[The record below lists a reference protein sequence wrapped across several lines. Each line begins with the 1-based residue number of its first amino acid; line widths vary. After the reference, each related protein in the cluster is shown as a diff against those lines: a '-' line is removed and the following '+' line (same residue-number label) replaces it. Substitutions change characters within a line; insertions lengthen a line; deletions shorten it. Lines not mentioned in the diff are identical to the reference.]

1 TPQGTLRWA
10 VPEDFS
16 RPIVIL
22 QEIVFAAAPRSQLY
36 FHANDHFRSYGLDG
50 TPIFTVVDGLPQDNH
65 QPVVSPDGSVYTN
78 LFDARGPGLMLGKFD
93 GNGNSIWHV
102 FDKFVT
108 STNTLST
115 PDVGSDSVVYDGRN
129 LASLYSFNPGSS
141 IRWQYIDSGILFA
154 PIVSPSNDLIFVG
167 GVVTFGQP
175 GFFEAISTSGVA
187 LWKLVLPVENGL
199 NIIPISRARF
209 TPDGQTAYIGT
220 SIPGQASDG
229 HSYLYSVQTGSGV
242 PVGTPA
248 TLSTFTLTPAT
259 LVGGNT
265 SKGTVT
271 LSAPAPSGGAA
282 VSLTSGNSAVA
293 AVPASVTVGAGTTAS
308 SFTVNTGSVTA
319 STGVQLNASYSG
331 AIVSATLTV
340 QPSTALPPPQPALS
354 SLSLLPSTVRSTAT
368 SQGTVTLSGAAPAGG
383 VQIKLASS
391 NTNVA
396 TVPAGVTVQAGA
408 TSATF
413 TVQSN
418 RVRTTTNATISAS
431 LGTVVRRATL
441 TVKR

>member
-1 TPQGTLRWA
+1 
-10 VPEDFS
+10 
-16 RPIVIL
+16 
-22 QEIVFAAAPRSQLY
+22 
-36 FHANDHFRSYGLDG
+36 
-50 TPIFTVVDGLPQDNH
+50 
-65 QPVVSPDGSVYTN
+65 
-78 LFDARGPGLMLGKFD
+78 MLGKFD

-108 STNTLST
+108 STNTVST

-141 IRWQYIDSGILFA
+141 IRWQYVDSGILFA
-154 PIVSPSNDLIFVG
+154 PIVSPNNDLIFVG

-199 NIIPISRARF
+199 NIIPMSRARF

-220 SIPGQASDG
+220 SIPGQTSDG

-259 LVGGNT
+259 VVGGNA
-265 SKGTVT
+265 SRGTVT
-271 LSAPAPSGGAA
+271 LTAPAPSGGALVA
-282 VSLTSGNSAVA
+282 LTSGNSAVA
-293 AVPASVTVGAGTTAS
+293 AVPASVTVGAGTSAS
-308 SFTVNTGSVTA
+308 SFTVNTGSVTTITA
-319 STGVQLNASYSG
+319 VQLNAAYAG

-340 QPSTALPPPQPALS
+340 QPAAAPPPPVQPVLS
-354 SLSLLPSTVRSTAT
+354 SLTLQPSLVRGPAT

-383 VQIKLASS
+383 VQIRLASS

-396 TVPAGVTVQAGA
+396 TLPASVTVRAGA
-408 TSATF
+408 RSATF
-413 TVQSN
+413 TVQAT
-418 RVRTTTNATISAS
+418 RVRTSTNLTISAS
-431 LGTVVRRATL
+431 LGTVVSRATL
-441 TVKR
+441 TVRR